1 MAQPSVICLL
11 TTLAP
16 LPALRAGRNLPACLA
31 ASSPAPAAPDSS
43 KYAILRLGG
52 VRQMLQEGLLYTCPK
67 HCLLQEQ
74 SGGASAPPAHQPHQQ
89 LQDPASTAGQRS
101 FVLGRVLGLHNGQQ
115 FTWGT
120 PYVPNTQVEVEVV
133 EEFQGPKPHS
143 STAAEPDTSMMT
155 IYRVMHIRAAE

>member
-1 MAQPSVICLL
+1 MA
-11 TTLAP
+11 
-16 LPALRAGRNLPACLA
+16 
-31 ASSPAPAAPDSS
+31 SS

-67 HCLLQEQ
+67 HCLVQEQQQVEHFSSSSSSQPLAHQDQPHLQEN
-74 SGGASAPPAHQPHQQ
+74 G
-89 LQDPASTAGQRS
+89 ASTAADQRS
-101 FVLGRVLGLHNGQQ
+101 FVLNRVIGLHNGQQ

-143 STAAEPDTSMMT
+143 SMNAAPSSSLDNSMMT
-155 IYRVMHIRAAE
+155 IYRVKHIRESL

>member
-1 MAQPSVICLL
+1 MAY
-11 TTLAP
+11 
-16 LPALRAGRNLPACLA
+16 
-31 ASSPAPAAPDSS
+31 S

-74 SGGASAPPAHQPHQQ
+74 QQFEHFSSSASSQPLAHQDQPRPQETGVSAAV
-89 LQDPASTAGQRS
+89 DQRS
-101 FVLGRVLGLHNGQQ
+101 FVLSRVIGLHNGQH

-133 EEFQGPKPHS
+133 EEFQGPRPHS
-143 STAAEPDTSMMT
+143 SISAAPTSGLDSSMMT
-155 IYRVMHIRAAE
+155 IYRVKHIRASL